1 LAIFNNNA
9 CVGVLRKCDDL
20 LRDPRLQALTIIGI
34 DAAMTLCLGFSI
46 AGSFRSAKAGAID
59 YTRYWRRSLLA
70 ALGSRCFGEALGLP
84 DSEDL
89 FLAGLL
95 QDIGVVALDRAS
107 PGFYSE
113 LPPDAIHTLRIEY
126 ERQRLGD
133 DHAAL
138 GAWLLGTW
146 SLPDNL
152 CQAVD
157 RSHTPETTDGATEAG
172 RFARCVALG
181 SELAS
186 GFLAS
191 NSREALLHLGD
202 RGRDLLG
209 FTIEQ
214 VGQVIEQVTQLTP
227 DLGRLFD
234 TSLLTPE
241 AALALSERAQELLSV
256 RSVASLQRI
265 GTLEEAAQLL
275 AARSDAIE
283 AAGRRDA
290 LTAVFSRR
298 HLDQQLAAEFAAA
311 RAGSWP
317 LGVLF
322 IDLDHFKHVND
333 TYGHAVGDEVLRGAA
348 TLLMGT
354 LRATDTIGRYGGEE
368 FVVVM
373 PGASLKDAAGLA
385 ERLLTALRRHPY
397 QCGDVKF
404 HVTASVG
411 LAVVT
416 PATPFSDPAAL
427 LAAADA
433 AAYAAK
439 RAGRDQLVVYASSA
453 DSRQSSTLP

>member
-1 LAIFNNNA
+1 
-9 CVGVLRKCDDL
+9 
-20 LRDPRLQALTIIGI
+20 
-34 DAAMTLCLGFSI
+34 M
-46 AGSFRSAKAGAID
+46 
-59 YTRYWRRSLLA
+59 
-70 ALGSRCFGEALGLP
+70 
-84 DSEDL
+84 
-89 FLAGLL
+89 
-95 QDIGVVALDRAS
+95 
-107 PGFYSE
+107 
-113 LPPDAIHTLRIEY
+113 
-126 ERQRLGD
+126 
-133 DHAAL
+133 
-138 GAWLLGTW
+138 
-146 SLPDNL
+146 
-152 CQAVD
+152 
-157 RSHTPETTDGATEAG
+157 
-172 RFARCVALG
+172 ALG

-354 LRATDTIGRYGGEE
+354 LRATDTMGRYGGEE